1 MYFTASIIR
10 LKSVHSLQTFKTSIM
25 KKILHLFIFT
35 VALLFFTTETIFAQP
50 TLLKDIFL
58 GPESSIDFISFKKLG
73 NKLLFTANDGIH
85 GTEFWLTDG
94 TTAGTIRMV
103 DNNEDLNDTYY
114 YFSGR
119 SGSQGL
125 WKTNGTTAGTVLIRD
140 GFTYLSRLTNVNGTF
155 YFVADINA
163 NNKEEL
169 WTSDGTTAGTFV
181 VKKLRPN
188 SFNTAYT
195 NNLIAAPNGTDLLF
209 TGNDGSGLALWKTT
223 GTTAGTSVVKY
234 FTNTPQYRFGNFI
247 NYNGEVYF
255 SAYNPSTRESFWKTD
270 GTLSGTT
277 IVYNNLNFGSIANV
291 AIKVFNN
298 KMYFGAIDDASQI
311 YGNELWVSDGT
322 FSGTNLLYDI
332 NPGTAFSS
340 PINFDVVNNTLVF
353 DAIFG
358 EIINKELWRTD
369 GTANGTFT
377 LEDGLPGAT
386 AGLINRLPAVTELNR
401 IFFTGFDGD
410 QRMLWETD
418 GTAEGTVALYD
429 ISESDLPMITNIGY
443 INNRLIFIKETVANG
458 KELWSFNTTLSSSN
472 FEDTAT
478 VKIYP
483 NPVSTELNIEV
494 PFSEIYSLHV
504 INSLGQVVLEKQ
516 NNNGETIMDIST
528 LLSGIYFLKISTANE
543 PIQTLKFIKN

>member
-1 MYFTASIIR
+1 
-10 LKSVHSLQTFKTSIM
+10 M
-25 KKILHLFIFT
+25 KKNLHHLIFSI
-35 VALLFFTTETIFAQP
+35 ALLLFTTTTFAQP
-50 TLLKDIFL
+50 TLLKDIYL
-58 GPESSIDFISFKKLG
+58 GPQSSIDFISFKKLG
-73 NKLLFTANDGIH
+73 NKLLFGANDGIN
-85 GTEFWLTDG
+85 GNEFWLTDG
-94 TTAGTIRMV
+94 TTAGTIRMA

-114 YFSGR
+114 YFSGG

-125 WKTNGTTAGTVLIRD
+125 WKTNGTTAGTVLIKD

-209 TGNDGSGLALWKTT
+209 TGNDGNGLALWKTT
-223 GTTAGTSVVKY
+223 GTTAGTSVVKR
-234 FTNTPQYRFGNFI
+234 FASTPQYRFGNFI

-255 SAYNPSTRESFWKTD
+255 GAYNSSSRESFWKTD
-270 GTLSGTT
+270 GTPAGTT
-277 IVYNNLNFGSIANV
+277 IVYNNLSFGTIANV
-291 AIKVFNN
+291 AIKVYNN
-298 KMYFGAIDDASQI
+298 KMYFGATDDASQI

-322 FSGTNLLYDI
+322 SSGTNLLYDI
-332 NPGTAFSS
+332 NPGDALGS

-353 DAIFG
+353 DATFG
-358 EIINKELWRTD
+358 PVTNKELWRSD

-377 LEDGLPGAT
+377 LEDNLPGAT
-386 AGLINRLPAVTELNR
+386 ASAINRLPAVAELNK

-418 GTAEGTVALYD
+418 GTAAGTVPLYD

-458 KELWSFNTTLSSSN
+458 KELWSFNTTLSTN
-472 FEDTAT
+472 NIKDIAT
-478 VKIYP
+478 VQLFP
-483 NPVSTELNIEV
+483 NPVSSELNIEV
-494 PFSEIYSLHV
+494 PFSDIYSLQV
-504 INSLGQVVLEKQ
+504 INSIGQVVLEKA
-516 NNNGETIMDIST
+516 NNNGATIMDIST
-528 LLSGIYFLKISTANE
+528 LLSGVYFLKVNIANE
-543 PIQTLKFIKN
+543 PIQTLKFIKK

>member
-1 MYFTASIIR
+1 MKKNILLIIFISVVLVFTAQNS
-10 LKSVHSLQTFKTSIM
+10 
-25 KKILHLFIFT
+25 
-35 VALLFFTTETIFAQP
+35 FAQP
-50 TLLKDIFL
+50 TLLKDIYL
-58 GPESSIDFISFKKLG
+58 GPESSINFISFKKLG

-85 GTEFWLTDG
+85 GSEFWLTDG
-94 TTAGTIRMV
+94 TTAGTIRMA

-114 YFSGR
+114 YFSGG

-125 WKTNGTTAGTVLIRD
+125 WKTNGTTAGTVLIKD
-140 GFTYLSRLTNVNGTF
+140 GFTSLSRLTNVNGSL

-169 WTSDGTTAGTFV
+169 WKSDGTTAGTFV

-188 SFNTAYT
+188 SFDYAYT

-234 FTNTPQYRFGNFI
+234 FANTPQYRFGNFI

-255 SAYNPSTRESFWKTD
+255 GAYNSSTRESFWKTD
-270 GTLSGTT
+270 GTTAGTS
-277 IVYNNLNFGSIANV
+277 IVYSNLTFGSIANV
-291 AIKVFNN
+291 AIKVYNN
-298 KMYFGAIDDASQI
+298 KMYFGATDDASQI

-322 FSGTNLLYDI
+322 FSGTNLLFDI
-332 NPGTAFSS
+332 NPGAALGS
-340 PINFDVVNNTLVF
+340 PINFDIVNNALVF
-353 DAIFG
+353 DG
-358 EIINKELWRTD
+358 TTGLNGSELWRSN
-369 GTANGTFT
+369 GTVNGTFI
-377 LEDGLPGAT
+377 LDDVFPGAT
-386 AGLINRLPAVTELNR
+386 TGIINRLPAVTEINK
-401 IFFTGFDGD
+401 IFFTGFDGN

-458 KELWSFNTTLSSSN
+458 KELWSFTTTLSSRN
-472 FEDTAT
+472 FEDIAT

-483 NPVSTELNIEV
+483 NPARSELNIEV
-494 PFSEIYSLHV
+494 PFSEIYSLQV
-504 INSLGQVVLEKQ
+504 INSLGQVVLEKE
-516 NNNGETIMDIST
+516 NNDGAAAMDIST
-528 LLSGIYFLKISTANE
+528 LLSGIYFLKINIANE
-543 PIQTLKFIKN
+543 PVQTLKFIKK